1 LAIGARAAQDEGV
14 AARDDLEEPER
25 LLWLA
30 YARGAW
36 VDLRPGGAAGD
47 PASWAADGPAGWAAD
62 GPAGWGPDR
71 VIRAEVIR
79 SLLLG
84 AGPGEPGAAPAVRLR
99 GARITGRLDL
109 MGATVGCPLVCEY
122 CFFEEEP
129 RFVEASTRTVRIVRS
144 ALPGLNGTR
153 MRLDGILNL
162 WACEISGV
170 LRLDQARIAGELC
183 VREATIGRPWGGAS
197 GAAGGASGPAGG
209 ASGPAGGTAEP
220 AILSAD
226 GIAVEG
232 GVDAARLT
240 VRGPAS
246 ARVASITGSLDLSG
260 ARFTCPGQR
269 ALVLSNAV
277 IGGKLDGR
285 GLTVE
290 GELRMHNAR
299 FGATMILADV
309 RLQNPGGVALSAGGL
324 SIDGG
329 IFLTEHFVA
338 AGEIRMIGSRLGANL
353 SLAGASL
360 SNPGGLA
367 LDLNRASI
375 GSVDGAELTAEG
387 QLSFAGTRIAG
398 NLDLD
403 GARLEA
409 AGDRPALAADGAS
422 IDGSVTLT
430 RVRARGE
437 ISLRAV
443 RVGQRVRLQGARLD
457 NPGAVACRLSRA
469 QVAADVFA
477 IGLTAAGE
485 LRLAGATVGGDVL
498 LERAR
503 LRNPGGTALNA
514 ITLRA
519 VVLSLEL
526 AEPAQGLVDLRHAS
540 IVILRDDPAAWPE
553 QLSLEGLTYQALE
566 PRQPARQRLRWL
578 ARDPRGHQPQPY
590 EQLAAHY
597 NAIGQP
603 AQAVSVL
610 YARERSQRRALP
622 PLARA
627 WSRLQDLAVGYG
639 YQPWRALVWLAV
651 LLGAGSAVFA
661 LAPPPPLQA
670 GVAPHFS
677 AFVYT
682 LDLLLPVVDLG
693 QKHAF
698 NPAGPE
704 QWLSYV
710 LIASGWIL
718 VTTIAAGAARV
729 LSRR

>member
-1 LAIGARAAQDEGV
+1 LAIGGCAAEDEGV
-14 AARDDLEEPER
+14 AARDDLEAPER

-30 YARGAW
+30 HAGGAW
-36 VDLRPGGAAGD
+36 VDLRPRGAGGAGG
-47 PASWAADGPAGWAAD
+47 ADALGA
-62 GPAGWGPDR
+62 AGWGPDR

-79 SLLLG
+79 ALLLG

-109 MGATVGCPLVCEY
+109 MGATVSCPLVCEY
-122 CFFEEEP
+122 CFFEEEL

-183 VREATIGRPWGGAS
+183 VREAAVRRPD
-197 GAAGGASGPAGG
+197 
-209 ASGPAGGTAEP
+209 GGTAGGVAGGPAEP
-220 AILSAD
+220 AVLSCD
-226 GIAVEG
+226 GMAVEG
-232 GVDAARLT
+232 GVDAAGLT

-246 ARVASITGSLDLSG
+246 ARVATISGSLNLSG
-260 ARFTCPGQR
+260 ARFTSPRQR

-277 IGGKLDGR
+277 IGGKVDCG
-285 GLTVE
+285 GLAVE

-299 FGATMILADV
+299 FAATMILAGA
-309 RLQNPGGVALSAGGL
+309 RLDNPGGVALSAGGL

-329 IFLTEHFVA
+329 IFLTEDFA
-338 AGEIRMIGSRLGANL
+338 AVGEIRMVGARLGANL

-360 SNPGGLA
+360 TNPGGLA
-367 LDLNRASI
+367 LDLNRATI
-375 GSVDGAELTAEG
+375 GSVDGAGVTAAG
-387 QLSFAGTRIAG
+387 QLSFAGSRIAG
-398 NLDLD
+398 DLDLD
-403 GARLEA
+403 CARLEA

-422 IDGSVTLT
+422 VDGSVTLT

-443 RVGQRVRLQGARLD
+443 RVGQRVRLQGAELD

-477 IGLTAAGE
+477 GGLTAAGE
-485 LRLAGATVGGDVL
+485 LRLAGAAVGGDVL

-540 IVILRDDPAAWPE
+540 IAILRDDPAAWPD

-566 PRQPARQRLRWL
+566 PRLPARQRLRWL

-610 YARERSQRRALP
+610 YARERSQRRALA

-670 GVAPHFS
+670 GVAPHFN

>member
-1 LAIGARAAQDEGV
+1 MAIGACAAEDEGV
-14 AARDDLEEPER
+14 AARDDLEAPER

-30 YARGAW
+30 YAGGAW
-36 VDLRPGGAAGD
+36 VDLRPGGAADD
-47 PASWAADGPAGWAAD
+47 PAGA
-62 GPAGWGPDR
+62 AGWGADR

-79 SLLLG
+79 ELLLG

-109 MGATVGCPLVCEY
+109 MGATVSCPLVCEY
-122 CFFEEEP
+122 CFFEEEL
-129 RFVEASTRTVRIVRS
+129 RFVEASTRTVRIVHSR
-144 ALPGLNGTR
+144 LPGLNGTR

-170 LRLDQARIAGELC
+170 LRLDQARIAGQLC
-183 VREATIGRPWGGAS
+183 VREATISRPGGVPARQ
-197 GAAGGASGPAGG
+197 AGGPAGQ
-209 ASGPAGGTAEP
+209 AGGPAEP
-220 AILSAD
+220 AVLSAD
-226 GIAVEG
+226 GMAVEG
-232 GVDAARLT
+232 GVDAAGLT

-246 ARVASITGSLDLSG
+246 ARVATITGSLDLSR
-260 ARFTCPGQR
+260 ARFTSPGQR
-269 ALVLSNAV
+269 ALVLSNVV
-277 IGGKLDGR
+277 IGGKLDCG
-285 GLTVE
+285 GLAVE

-299 FGATMILADV
+299 FAATMILAAA
-309 RLQNPGGVALSAGGL
+309 RLENPGGVALSAGGL

-329 IFLTEHFVA
+329 IFLTEHFTA
-338 AGEIRMIGSRLGANL
+338 AGEIRMVGARLGANL
-353 SLAGASL
+353 TLAGASL
-360 SNPGGLA
+360 RNPGGLA
-367 LDLNRASI
+367 LDLNRARI
-375 GSVDGAELTAEG
+375 GSVDGTGVTAAG

-443 RVGQRVRLQGARLD
+443 RVGQRVRLQGAQLD

-477 IGLTAAGE
+477 GGLTAAGE
-485 LRLAGATVGGDVL
+485 LRLAGAAVGGDVL

-503 LRNPGGTALNA
+503 LRNPSGIALNA

-540 IVILRDDPAAWPE
+540 IAILRDDPAVWPD
-553 QLSLEGLTYQALE
+553 QLSLEGLSYQALE
-566 PRQPARQRLRWL
+566 PRLPARHRLRWL

-597 NAIGQP
+597 NASGQP

-610 YARERSQRRALP
+610 YARERSQRRALA

-670 GVAPHFS
+670 GVAPHFN

-698 NPAGPE
+698 NPAGLE

>member
-1 LAIGARAAQDEGV
+1 LACGGCAAQDEGV
-14 AARDDLEEPER
+14 AARDDFEEPER
-25 LLWLA
+25 LLWQA
-30 YARGAW
+30 YPRGAW

-47 PASWAADGPAGWAAD
+47 LAGA
-62 GPAGWGPDR
+62 AGWGPDR
-71 VIRAEVIR
+71 VIRAEAIR
-79 SLLLG
+79 ELLLG

-109 MGATVGCPLVCEY
+109 MGATVSCPLVCEY
-122 CFFEEEP
+122 CVFEEEL
-129 RFVEASTRTVRIVRS
+129 RFVEASTRTVRIVQSR
-144 ALPGLNGTR
+144 LPGLNGTR

-170 LRLDQARIAGELC
+170 LRLDQARIAGQLC
-183 VREATIGRPWGGAS
+183 VREAAISRPAGQ
-197 GAAGGASGPAGG
+197 AGGP
-209 ASGPAGGTAEP
+209 AEP
-220 AILSAD
+220 AVLSAD
-226 GIAVEG
+226 GMAVEG
-232 GVDAARLT
+232 GVDAAGLI

-246 ARVASITGSLDLSG
+246 ARVATITGSLDLSG
-260 ARFTCPGQR
+260 AHFTSPGQR
-269 ALVLSNAV
+269 ALVLSNTV
-277 IGGKLDGR
+277 VGGKLDCR
-285 GLTVE
+285 GLAVE

-299 FGATMILADV
+299 FAASMILAGA
-309 RLQNPGGVALSAGGL
+309 RLENPGGVALSAGGL
-324 SIDGG
+324 VSDGG
-329 IFLTEHFVA
+329 IFMTEHFTS
-338 AGEIRMIGSRLGANL
+338 AGEIRLIGARLGANL
-353 SLAGASL
+353 TLAGASL

-375 GSVDGAELTAEG
+375 GSVDGTGVTCAG
-387 QLSFAGTRIAG
+387 QLALPGARIAG
-398 NLDLD
+398 DLDLT

-409 AGDRPALAADGAS
+409 GHGATALAADGAS
-422 IDGSVTLT
+422 VDGVVSLT
-430 RVRARGE
+430 QVRARGE
-437 ISLRAV
+437 VSLRAV
-443 RVGQRVRLQGARLD
+443 RVGQRVRLQGAQLD

-477 IGLTAAGE
+477 SGLTAAGE
-485 LRLAGATVGGDVL
+485 LRLARAAVGGDVQL
-498 LERAR
+498 DGAR

-514 ITLRA
+514 VTLRA

-526 AEPAQGLVDLRHAS
+526 AEPAAGLVDLRHAS
-540 IVILRDDPAAWPE
+540 VAILRDDPAAWPG

-566 PRQPARQRLRWL
+566 PRLPARQRLGWL
-578 ARDPRGHQPQPY
+578 TRDPRGHQPQPY

-603 AQAVSVL
+603 AQAVRVL

-622 PLARA
+622 LLARA